1 MNATP
6 DELLTL
12 FDAGAQG
19 RADVDMRET
28 LWAILV
34 DVQESYGL
42 AMKEA
47 GIEIG
52 KRVEIQATVSDY
64 LANHYGDN

>member
-1 MNATP
+1 MDTP
-6 DELLTL
+6 EQLLAR

-28 LWAILV
+28 LWAILT
-34 DVQESYGL
+34 DVQNSYGL

-47 GIEIG
+47 GIEIS
-52 KRVEIQATVSDY
+52 KRVEIHATVSDY
-64 LANHYGDN
+64 LANHYGDD